1 MARINEGIIRE
12 AINKLGGSLD
22 DAVRKTVDDF
32 AETATKF
39 AGDMGTNPR
48 KAFHKMVDDFGD
60 IKYGDNFV
68 ARSSN
73 LYGSNAPVYSGEQN
87 FVIKKLRPEDVE
99 VIPPSWNRG
108 GADFQAPAI
117 RQKGELYS
125 PGTDF
130 TLVDTP
136 GTDFQLV
143 EPFQPPAARPN
154 AELSYNPGTK
164 FTMEGGSGPEYTGQ
178 NFTMGAGS
186 DTVYTGPMKGSTEL
200 ATVNSN
206 TGLAQRRLD
215 NTADMARDAYIE
227 QDVTKRMNKMD
238 ADAQAKAKRAE
249 FLGRNGRRQDGS
261 RMSFFERRNAKKYYQ
276 NQDWLSNADKYANG
290 EVDINGLA
298 TRNSRTGAGDG
309 SGIAGFVHDNQLVVA
324 AGIAGTA
331 LVGAS
336 LLDE

>member
-32 AETATKF
+32 AETATRF

-73 LYGSNAPVYSGEQN
+73 LYGNNAPV
-87 FVIKKLRPEDVE
+87 V
-99 VIPPSWNRG
+99 
-108 GADFQAPAI
+108 
-117 RQKGELYS
+117 RQKGELYN

-136 GTDFQLV
+136 GTDFKLV

-178 NFTMGAGS
+178 NFTMSAGS

-215 NTADMARDAYIE
+215 NTADMARDAYVE
-227 QDVTKRMNKMD
+227 QDITSRMNKMD

-336 LLDE
+336 LLDD